1 MAVEVQERSLE
12 TAEELRDYLSR
23 GSRSETPDDEVI
35 YRGHADAG
43 WSLVPTILREG
54 STALFE
60 GLFGRPIQCEDQAWA
75 ELQMLRRFMEG
86 CDKTGVI
93 VPNDSVEFREQ
104 NVTDSSFNDYYHTPS
119 RWPNKNLLEVMAMA
133 RLHGLPTRLLDWST
147 HPYVAAYFAASEAL
161 HTGWRRGQRVAII
174 ELNRGPRTNAYCG
187 QIRILKVRGA
197 ISMNLVAQHG
207 LFTVHPL
214 VGHRGNPL
222 EIQSLEQYLPS
233 IPQVS
238 IRRLILPIEQS
249 VRLYELCTEFKF
261 DAAQIYPGA
270 DGASRSVLEAYQYA
284 VRYKRPHS

>member
-1 MAVEVQERSLE
+1 
-12 TAEELRDYLSR
+12 
-23 GSRSETPDDEVI
+23 
-35 YRGHADAG
+35 
-43 WSLVPTILREG
+43 
-54 STALFE
+54 
-60 GLFGRPIQCEDQAWA
+60 
-75 ELQMLRRFMEG
+75 MLRRFMEG

-270 DGASRSVLEAYQYA
+270 DGVSRSVLEAYQICCQVQA
-284 VRYKRPHS
+284 TTLLTWAKLPPSACAQVQSGRSGLTMSQPCVQPSNKATTSRRGGRVHTCWWW